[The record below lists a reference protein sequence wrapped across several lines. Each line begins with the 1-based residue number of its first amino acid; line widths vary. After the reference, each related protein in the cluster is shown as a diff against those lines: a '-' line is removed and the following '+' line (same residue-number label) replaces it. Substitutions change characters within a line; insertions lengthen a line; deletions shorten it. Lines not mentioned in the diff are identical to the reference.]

1 MRPVQSKGQSNET
14 RGNKMKVSYR
24 GHMGDDLAVV
34 NAARVSF
41 SGQSEWDVS
50 YDCPEFC
57 GVNVLKPKDKHLI
70 KFLARGCTTQDWNGL
85 VDDVVHVSDS
95 IGCEA
100 KDHEV
105 EALKGIL
112 NHVKR
117 MPSHWVPFAN
127 GGQIKMHFK
136 VPLFAAR
143 QLQKHTAGFNP
154 WSEVSRRYVDST
166 PEFYSPDVWRG
177 RSEDKKQGSSGVC
190 QPPMWIDSTM
200 NQVLDLYDQ
209 MIHDGVAPEQAR
221 MILPQSMYTEF
232 VWSGNLYAWASLYNT
247 RSWGDSQAETA
258 NVAQQIKAIVEPLFP
273 VSWRELTQ

>member
-1 MRPVQSKGQSNET
+1 
-14 RGNKMKVSYR
+14 
-24 GHMGDDLAVV
+24 MGDDLAVV

>member
-1 MRPVQSKGQSNET
+1 
-14 RGNKMKVSYR
+14 
-24 GHMGDDLAVV
+24 MGDDLAVV

-50 YDCPEFC
+50 YDWTEFC
-57 GVNVLKPKDKHLI
+57 GVNVLKPKDQHLI
-70 KFLARGCTTQDWNGL
+70 KFLARGCTTKDWNGL

-105 EALKGIL
+105 ETLKGIL

-136 VPLFAAR
+136 VPLFVAR

>member
-1 MRPVQSKGQSNET
+1 MRFVQSKGQSNET